1 MIELDGVRRLLA
13 PRRPMTLVDRVLE
26 VVPGERIVAVKA
38 VTGNEPWYARMPED
52 TPAGQLAYP
61 PTLLIESWGQ
71 AAGILADLSHEGP
84 KGVLLLA
91 GAADVEFHR
100 PVLPGVLLKHRV
112 RLVRIVRELVGF
124 EGEILVDGEA
134 VASIGQLTM
143 AYRPDDVLRQSGPT
157 APAATTATDR
167 PGEPA
172 A

>member
-52 TPAGQLAYP
+52 TPAEQLAYP
-61 PTLLIESWGQ
+61 PGLLIESWGQ
-71 AAGILADLSHEGP
+71 AAGILADLSHERP

-112 RLVRIVRELVGF
+112 RLVRFVRELVGF

-143 AYRPDDVLRQSGPT
+143 AYRSDDVLRQPGPT
-157 APAATTATDR
+157 GARSR
-167 PGEPA
+167 PQESFA
-172 A
+172 DSRS